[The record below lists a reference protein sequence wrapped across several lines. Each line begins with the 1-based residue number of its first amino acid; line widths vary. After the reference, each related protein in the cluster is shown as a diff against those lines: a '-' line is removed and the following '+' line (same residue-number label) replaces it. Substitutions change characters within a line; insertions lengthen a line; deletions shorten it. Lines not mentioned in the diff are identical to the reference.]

1 MDIQAARN
9 FFMWCSIINGGLLI
23 LSFLFC
29 SLAAN
34 WVYKV
39 QSRRF
44 PMSRDKF
51 NVAMYCLLGSFKLA
65 VIVFNVVPYIALVIL
80 A

>member
-1 MDIQAARN
+1 MDIQTLRT
-9 FFMWCSIINGGLLI
+9 FFMWCSIINGGMLI

-29 SLAAN
+29 SLAGN

-39 QSRRF
+39 QSRWF
-44 PMSRDKF
+44 PMSRDTF

-80 A
+80 T